1 MQTYVHTH
9 LGGEREIKRKKR
21 REEEEKGGIWAFE
34 VSWLN

>member
-1 MQTYVHTH
+1 MRRYVHTP
-9 LGGEREIKRKKR
+9 GGEREIKRKKR